1 MHELQRFQ
9 NLRKKIVECMNG
21 LLTTQLAP
29 TNQMVRNLIRIQDS
43 YINTY
48 HPDFMGGANSI
59 VNVFDINNYHKEQL
73 NAMKLA
79 QRDRADSYDQLDK
92 EEGSDQ
98 PMGQAAHRAGK
109 FGVDMIVQKSA
120 GAGAA
125 SQDDIADNG
134 RLKNFNEYEI

>member
-1 MHELQRFQ
+1 
-9 NLRKKIVECMNG
+9 
-21 LLTTQLAP
+21 
-29 TNQMVRNLIRIQDS
+29 MVRNLIRIQDS

-92 EEGSDQ
+92 EEGS
-98 PMGQAAHRAGK
+98 
-109 FGVDMIVQKSA
+109 
-120 GAGAA
+120 
-125 SQDDIADNG
+125 
-134 RLKNFNEYEI
+134 E